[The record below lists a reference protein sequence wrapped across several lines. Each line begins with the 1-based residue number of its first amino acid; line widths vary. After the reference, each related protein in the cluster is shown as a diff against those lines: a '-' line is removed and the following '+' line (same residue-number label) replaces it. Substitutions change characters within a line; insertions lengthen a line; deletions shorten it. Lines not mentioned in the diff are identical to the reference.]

1 MNASPLEIRM
11 FRFHKPALGLA
22 ALALAACTADAL
34 TVPATGAQRM
44 TAAATGPGVVYAG
57 PENDY
62 QPSLIRTR
70 AGTLMMVIE
79 RLNSSNSGNLLV
91 ASSTDEGATWSV
103 PRAIVASTTNERHP
117 ALVELAAGGYAL
129 FYLYHEGNKG
139 GYRIHRSTS
148 PDGVTWTP
156 RGRAGLGWSTGGE
169 INPAVIVE
177 ADGSLTMT
185 YHRLNGAAYI
195 ARSTDGGATWDTR
208 KTAITTSSASLP
220 RIAKRASDGVYL
232 VTYQSNG
239 GDGKMDLYAETS
251 SDPYNWTAAATAIST
266 VDDNHDSA
274 PIVMPNG
281 SFFLPYIVAQGA
293 GNYNVVY
300 RTSADGRTW
309 SAATAVT
316 TDTDLADVEPHAIL
330 GTTPGQVILTW
341 GHQVAAGTNNYDIWL
356 QRDLV
361 VQ

>member
-1 MNASPLEIRM
+1 MVRIHM
-11 FRFHKPALGLA
+11 PALGLA
-22 ALALAACTADAL
+22 ALALAACTADAI
-34 TVPATGAQRM
+34 TVPTKGPQRVTAATVTGA
-44 TAAATGPGVVYAG
+44 VYTG

-70 AGTLMMVIE
+70 AGSLMMVLE
-79 RLNSSNSGNLLV
+79 RLNSSNSGDLFIT
-91 ASSTDEGATWSV
+91 SSADEGATWSV
-103 PRAIVASTTNERHP
+103 PRSIVATSTTERHP
-117 ALVELAAGGYAL
+117 ALVELHAGGFAL
-129 FYLYHEGNKG
+129 FYLVNEGNKG

-148 PDGVTWTP
+148 VDGNAWTS
-156 RGRAGLGWSTGGE
+156 RGRVNLGWSTGGE

-208 KTAITTSSASLP
+208 KTAITTGSAALP

-232 VTYQSNG
+232 VTYQSGG

-251 SDPYNWTAAATAIST
+251 TDPYNWTAAATAVSL

-274 PIVMPNG
+274 PIVLANG
-281 SFFLPYIVAQGA
+281 SFFLPYIVAQGT

-316 TDTDLADVEPHAIL
+316 TDANLADVEPHAIL
-330 GTTPGQVILTW
+330 GSTAGQVILTW
-341 GHQVAAGTNNYDIWL
+341 GHQVTAGTNNYDIWV

>member
-1 MNASPLEIRM
+1 MIRI
-11 FRFHKPALGLA
+11 HKPALGLA
-22 ALALAACTADAL
+22 ALALAACTAEAL
-34 TVPATGAQRM
+34 TVPTTGARRVT
-44 TAAATGPGVVYAG
+44 TATTGAVYAG

-70 AGTLMMVIE
+70 AGSLMMVIE
-79 RLNSSNSGNLLV
+79 RLNSSNSGDLLI
-91 ASSTDEGATWSV
+91 SNSTDEGATWSV
-103 PRAIVASTTNERHP
+103 PRAIVAGTTSERHP
-117 ALVELAAGGYAL
+117 ALVELGTGGFAL
-129 FYLYHEGNKG
+129 FYLYNEGNKG

-148 PDGVTWTP
+148 TDGVTWTS
-156 RGRAGLGWSTGGE
+156 RGRIGLGWSTGGE

-208 KTAITTSSASLP
+208 KTAVTTGAASLP
-220 RIAKRASDGVYL
+220 RIAKRSDGVYL
-232 VTYQSNG
+232 VTYQANG

-251 SDPYNWTAAATAIST
+251 TDPYNWTAAATAIST

-274 PIVMPNG
+274 PIVMANG
-281 SFFLPYIVAQGA
+281 SFFLPYIVAQGT

-300 RTSADGRTW
+300 RISADGRAW

-316 TDTDLADVEPHAIL
+316 TDADLADVEPHAIP
-330 GTTPGQVILTW
+330 GSTAGQVVLTW
-341 GHQVAAGTNNYDIWL
+341 GHQVTAGINNYDIWV

>member
-1 MNASPLEIRM
+1 MVRI
-11 FRFHKPALGLA
+11 HKPALGLV

-34 TVPATGAQRM
+34 TVPAAGARRVISPGGTGA
-44 TAAATGPGVVYAG
+44 VYAG

-79 RLNSSNSGNLLV
+79 RLNSSNSGDLFV
-91 ASSTDEGATWSV
+91 TSSADEGATWSV
-103 PRAIVASTTNERHP
+103 PRAIVAATPTERHP
-117 ALVELAAGGYAL
+117 ALVELGAGGFAL
-129 FYLYHEGNKG
+129 FYLYNEGNKG

-148 PDGVTWTP
+148 PDGTTWTA
-156 RGRAGLGWSTGGE
+156 RGRIGLGWSTGGE

-195 ARSTDGGATWDTR
+195 ARSMDGGATWDTR
-208 KTAITTSSASLP
+208 RTAITTTAASLP
-220 RIAKRASDGVYL
+220 RVAKRASDGVYL

-239 GDGKMDLYAETS
+239 GDGKMDLFAES
-251 SDPYNWTAAATAIST
+251 STDPYSWTAAATPIAQA
-266 VDDNHDSA
+266 DDNHDSA

-281 SFFLPYIVAQGA
+281 SFFLPYVVAQGTA
-293 GNYNVVY
+293 NYNVVY
-300 RTSADGRTW
+300 RTSPDGRSW
-309 SAATAVT
+309 SAATALT
-316 TDTDLADVEPHAIL
+316 SDAELADVEPHAVL
-330 GTTPGQVILTW
+330 GSAAGQVILAW
-341 GHQVAAGTNNYDIWL
+341 GRQAVAGANNYDIWV